1 MKENGK
7 DQPVQVD
14 PELAWGRNAVL
25 GLIAEAPKRI
35 RKVLVLRDSHH
46 HALKDIEDACRAWSI
61 PLQKT
66 DRAAIERICPGTA
79 HQGVVA
85 QVMPIEMDDIEN
97 LSGQLPRNPEPALVI
112 LLDHL
117 QDPNNL
123 GSIVRSA
130 EAFGAAA
137 IVVPRRRAALPTGA
151 VLKSSAGA
159 AARLPIFAAP
169 NILLALDRLEPEG
182 FWSVGLDHNAVEELD
197 RTPLPARLA
206 LIVGS
211 EGKGMSKPV
220 ENRCDERRRI
230 PMVGKSGSLNAS
242 VAAAIA
248 MYEWKRKIDKGLTA
262 P

>member
-7 DQPVQVD
+7 NQPLQDD

-25 GLIAEAPKRI
+25 GLIAEAPKRV
-35 RKVLVLRDSHH
+35 RKVLVLKDSHH
-46 HALKDIEDACRAWSI
+46 HAVKEIEDACRVLGI
-61 PLQKT
+61 PFQKT
-66 DRAAIERICPGTA
+66 DRPAIERICPGTA

-85 QVMPIEMDDIEN
+85 HVMPIEMGDIEN
-97 LSGQLPRNPEPALVI
+97 LPNLLPRNPEPALVI

-123 GSIVRSA
+123 GSIARSA
-130 EAFGAAA
+130 EAFGATA
-137 IVVPRRRAALPTGA
+137 IVVPRRRSALPTGA

-159 AARLPIFAAP
+159 AARLPILAAP
-169 NILLALDRLEPEG
+169 NLLLALDRLEPDG
-182 FWSVGLDHNAVEELD
+182 FWSVGLDHNAGEKLD
-197 RTPLPARLA
+197 GAPLPARLT

-220 ENRCDERRRI
+220 ETRCDERRRI
-230 PMVGKSGSLNAS
+230 PMLGKSGSLNAS

-248 MYEWKRKIDKGLTA
+248 MYEWKRMIDKGLTA

>member
-7 DQPVQVD
+7 KQIVQDD

-25 GLIAEAPKRI
+25 GLVAEAPKRV
-35 RKVLVLRDSHH
+35 RKVLVLKDSHH
-46 HALKDIEDACRAWSI
+46 HLVKEIEDACRAWGI
-61 PLQKT
+61 PFQKT

-85 QVMPIEMDDIEN
+85 QVMPIEMGDIEN
-97 LSGQLPRNPEPALVI
+97 LSDLLPKNPEPALVI

-123 GSIVRSA
+123 GSIARSA
-130 EAFGAAA
+130 EAFGATA
-137 IVVPRRRAALPTGA
+137 IVVPRRRSALPTGA

-159 AARLPIFAAP
+159 AARLPILAAP
-169 NILLALDRLEPEG
+169 NLLLALDRLEPDG
-182 FWSVGLDHNAVEELD
+182 FWSVGLDHNAGEKLD
-197 RTPLPARLA
+197 GAPLPPRLA

-220 ENRCDERRRI
+220 ETRCDERRRI
-230 PMVGKSGSLNAS
+230 PMLGKSGSLNAS

-248 MYEWKRKIDKGLTA
+248 MYEWKRMIDKAGSA

>member
-1 MKENGK
+1 MKENEK
-7 DQPVQVD
+7 RLPVQDD

-25 GLIAEAPKRI
+25 GLIAEAPKRV
-35 RKVLVLRDSHH
+35 RKVLVVKDSHH
-46 HALKDIEDACRAWSI
+46 HAVKDIEAACRAWSI
-61 PLQKT
+61 PFQKT
-66 DRAAIERICPGTA
+66 DRAAIERICPGAT

-85 QVMPIEMDDIEN
+85 QVMPIEMGDIDN
-97 LSGQLPRNPEPALVI
+97 LPNLLPGKPEPALII

-123 GSIVRSA
+123 GSIARSA
-130 EAFGAAA
+130 EAFGATA

-159 AARLPIFAAP
+159 AARLPILAAP
-169 NILLALDRLEPEG
+169 NLLLALDRLEPEG
-182 FWSVGLDHNAVEELD
+182 FWSVGLDHNANENFEGAH
-197 RTPLPARLA
+197 LPARLA

-211 EGKGMSKPV
+211 EGKGMSRPV
-220 ENRCDERRRI
+220 ESRCDERRKI

-248 MYEWKRKIDKGLTA
+248 MYEWKRMIDKGLTA